1 MAFIDYFSL
10 EHLLNLSLFGV
21 VVLFWL
27 ILNNWINKNLERYL
41 KQKGWLVEGREK
53 NIKKLIKQVLL
64 LICSILALESLI
76 IGHEEF
82 SISNISHLELF
93 GFDSEEKINGVY
105 QRFSF
110 TIGKFFYLIFVI
122 IISKISI
129 SAFRVLIHRSTREK
143 KWIDEGGTY
152 TVTQLSKYVIYLIAA
167 IVAIQGVGIDITF
180 LTAGIAAL
188 GLGLTLSLQNQISD
202 VFSGIILLF
211 DGSIKVGD
219 VVEMPNHEICK
230 VDNIFIRTS
239 QLKTLDGKTII
250 VPNNSLTTEMVINW
264 TISDKVTRFNISV
277 GVGYGS
283 DTQMVKEILYQS
295 ALKHPLV
302 EKRRNITIELE
313 DFGDHALRF
322 KVYFWAQQTW
332 EIVNI
337 KSDIRLAIDQAF
349 RNNKIKIP
357 YPQRDLHIVS
367 DSRKNK
373 D

>member
-1 MAFIDYFSL
+1 MDFIEYL
-10 EHLLNLSLFGV
+10 QQHLLNLSLFGV
-21 VVLFWL
+21 VVLVWL
-27 ILNNWINKNLERYL
+27 IVNNWINKNLERVL
-41 KQKGWLVEGREK
+41 KQKGWIVEGRLK
-53 NIKKLIKQVLL
+53 NIKKLLKQVLL
-64 LICSILALESLI
+64 LVFSLLALESLLYDQI
-76 IGHEEF
+76 N
-82 SISNISHLELF
+82 SLSHQEIF
-93 GFDSEEKINGVY
+93 GFDYDSKVDGVY
-105 QRFSF
+105 DRFSF
-110 TIGKFFYLIFVI
+110 TIGKLFYLIFVI
-122 IISKISI
+122 VISKISL
-129 SAFRVLIHRSTREK
+129 SLFRVLILRSTREK
-143 KWIDEGGTY
+143 KWIDEAGTY
-152 TVTQLSKYVIYLIAA
+152 SITQLSKYVIYLVAV
-167 IVAIQGVGIDITF
+167 IVAVQGIGIDITF
-180 LTAGIAAL
+180 LTAGVAAVS
-188 GLGLTLSLQNQISD
+188 LGLTLSLQNQISD

-250 VPNNSLTTEMVINW
+250 VPNNSLTSERVINW

-283 DTQMVKEILYQS
+283 DTKMVKEILYQS

-322 KVYFWAQQTW
+322 NVYFWAQQTW

-337 KSDIRLAIDQAF
+337 KSDIRLTIDQAF